1 MFGYYFL
8 KLLLR
13 IFFENKDNI
22 ILLFFEDYFC
32 SLNLVFSVF
41 LMFFWTK
48 KIENQTC
55 FLCFP
60 YPSYFSEKKKKK
72 NRFQKL

>member
-1 MFGYYFL
+1 MFGYCFL

-13 IFFENKDNI
+13 TFFENKDNI
-22 ILLFFEDYFC
+22 ILLFFEDYSC

-41 LMFFWTK
+41 LVFFWTK
-48 KIENQTC
+48 KIENQMC

-60 YPSYFSEKKKKK
+60 YPSYFLEKK
-72 NRFQKL
+72 NMFQKL